1 MNKVYYGKNN
11 NEVKGELLNTI
22 KNGDDLTL
30 IMSTGII
37 ISLKATKHIWE
48 YINSDLHFSDK

>member
-11 NEVKGELLNTI
+11 NEVKGEILNTI